1 MKIILAS
8 GSPRRKEILA
18 GLGVDFSVLSADT
31 DESCS
36 IPYPE
41 EYAMELARRKGQA
54 AWALI
59 KQQLKEGTDNTDAV
73 IISAD
78 TVVATDTEI
87 LGKPKDSDDACRML
101 RALSGSEH
109 IVVTGIGITV
119 GGVTSVA
126 YCATQVHVAPIPE
139 DEIQKYVATGDPLDK
154 AGAYGIQGEF
164 SKWIIG
170 INGCYFNV
178 VGLPTYT
185 LNKLFYEVTGE
196 HI

>member
-8 GSPRRKEILA
+8 GSPRRKEILE
-18 GLGVDFSVLSADT
+18 GLGVDFTVLSADA

-54 AWALI
+54 AWAKI
-59 KQQLKEGTDNTDAV
+59 KQQLKEGIDNTDAV

-78 TVVATDTEI
+78 TVVATDKEI
-87 LGKPKDSDDACRML
+87 LGKPKDADDAYRML
-101 RALSGSEH
+101 RSLSGADH
-109 IVVTGIGITV
+109 TVVTGIGITV
-119 GGVTSVA
+119 GGVTSVS
-126 YCATQVHVAPIPE
+126 YCATLVRVAPIP
-139 DEIQKYVATGDPLDK
+139 DEEIRKYIASGDPFDK

-170 INGCYFNV
+170 IDGCYFNV

-185 LNKLFYEVTGE
+185 LNRLFYEVTGE
-196 HI
+196 YI